1 LATLILL
8 IRAIG
13 AERKIQPAAGSS
25 AFSVTDN
32 WTGVDVFWGGRDRM
46 LTEALTALA
55 STGGTA
61 LVTAMV
67 TDSWEGVK
75 ARFARLF
82 GQGDAGQAEMA
93 AGRLEQSRAELA
105 SLSGGDLERA
115 RSQQET
121 AWRTRLGDL
130 LEQDPSVEQELQI
143 LVADVQAQVT
153 GSVGRVEQH
162 AAAFDQAQQ
171 VVQGHGVQNVTF
183 GGQGGPGISGR

>member
-1 LATLILL
+1 
-8 IRAIG
+8 
-13 AERKIQPAAGSS
+13 
-25 AFSVTDN
+25 
-32 WTGVDVFWGGRDRM
+32 M

-115 RSQQET
+115 RSQQEI

-130 LEQDPSVEQELQI
+130 LEQDPSVERELQI

-171 VVQGHGVQNVTF
+171 AVQGHGVQNVTF